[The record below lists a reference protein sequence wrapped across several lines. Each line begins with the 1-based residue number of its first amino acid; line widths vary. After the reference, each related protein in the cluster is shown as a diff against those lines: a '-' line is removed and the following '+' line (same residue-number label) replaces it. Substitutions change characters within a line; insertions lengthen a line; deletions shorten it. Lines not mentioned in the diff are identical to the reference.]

1 MRLSLL
7 LATALGFSVWGA
19 AAMAAE
25 VGESAPSFSLP
36 LLDAEKSGVVSLADY
51 AGQIIYVD
59 FWASWCPPCVVSM
72 PIMNELRNR
81 LRRQG
86 FAFEVIAVNVDSDSE
101 EGLDF
106 LLDTPVDF
114 IVLADPE
121 GIVPAKYEIKAM
133 PTSFLISRDG
143 IVRMTHIG
151 FKPSDQE
158 MIESEILK
166 LLDISQ

>member
-1 MRLSLL
+1 MRLSLV
-7 LATALGFSVWGA
+7 LAASLGFFLWGA
-19 AAMAAE
+19 ATTATE
-25 VGESAPSFSLP
+25 VDESAPNFSLP
-36 LLDAEKSGVVSLADY
+36 LLDADNGGVVSLTDY
-51 AGQIIYVD
+51 AGQIIYLD
-59 FWASWCPPCVVSM
+59 FWASWCPPCLVSM

-81 LRRQG
+81 LQRQG

-101 EGLDF
+101 EALDF
-106 LLDTPVDF
+106 LIDTPVDF

-151 FKPSDQE
+151 FKLSDQE
-158 MIESEILK
+158 MIESEILE
-166 LLDISQ
+166 LLEVSQ